1 MLVKLF
7 SIPEQYKIMK
17 KAILVVVM
25 AALVVIAGI
34 TGASSAAHAAVF
46 FTPTGTAMMS
56 SFMPMTSLFF
66 QYLFG

>member
-1 MLVKLF
+1 
-7 SIPEQYKIMK
+7 MK
-17 KAILVVVM
+17 KALLVAAM

-56 SFMPMTSLFF
+56 SFMPMISGFF
-66 QYLFG
+66 HYFFR